1 MDVHA
6 QKNAGRVKDDL
17 VAPGD
22 IPAAIGL
29 LTRLPVRVDGA
40 RAMARGAR
48 AAWAWPLA
56 GALVAALAGMGGVAA
71 LWLGLPALVAAGV
84 VVALQAMMTGA
95 MHEDGLA
102 DCADGFW
109 GGWTPDRRLA
119 IMKDSRTGAYGVV
132 ALVLVLGLRVATL
145 AALMAAGPWWT
156 ALVALGAISRVPM
169 AALQAILRPARPGG
183 LSDRAGRPPMATVRL
198 AVLLACVIGLA
209 GAGVAALAVAAVV
222 ALVTLLWGVTARAKI
237 GGQTGDVLG
246 AGQQLAELAGLMALV
261 AVA

>member
-1 MDVHA
+1 MDIHA
-6 QKNAGRVKDDL
+6 QKDAPGVKGDL

-22 IPAAIGL
+22 VAAAIGL

-48 AAWAWPLA
+48 AAWAWPIA
-56 GALVAALAGMGGVAA
+56 GALVAALAGAAGVVA
-71 LWLGLPALVAAGV
+71 LWIGLPALVAAGL
-84 VVALQAMMTGA
+84 VVAAQAMLTGA

-132 ALVLVLGLRVATL
+132 ALVLVLLLRVTLL
-145 AALMAAGPWWT
+145 AALMAGPWW
-156 ALVALGAISRVPM
+156 AAVAALGAMSRVPM
-169 AALQAILRPARPGG
+169 AALQAMLRPARPGG
-183 LSDRAGRPPMATVRL
+183 LSDRAGRPPAATVWL
-198 AVLLACVIGLA
+198 A
-209 GAGVAALAVAAVV
+209 AGVALLIALAGMGVAAVAVV
-222 ALVTLLWGVTARAKI
+222 AVVAVVTALWGVTARAKI

-246 AGQQLAELAGLMALV
+246 ASQQLAEVAGLMALV
-261 AVA
+261 ALA